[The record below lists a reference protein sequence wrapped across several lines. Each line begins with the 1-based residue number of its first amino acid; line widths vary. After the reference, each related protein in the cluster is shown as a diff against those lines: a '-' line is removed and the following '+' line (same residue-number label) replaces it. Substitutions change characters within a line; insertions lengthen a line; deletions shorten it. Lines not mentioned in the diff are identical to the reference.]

1 MGSGFGEKMIFELRE
16 KKEETRK
23 RTEER
28 EKEQSSQD
36 GKEAG
41 LSWARWKV
49 DSEAQGVWGPKHTG
63 PESQEEQSGLYSI

>member
-1 MGSGFGEKMIFELRE
+1 LGSGFGEKMIFELRE

-28 EKEQSSQD
+28 EKEQSSQG

-41 LSWARWKV
+41 LS
-49 DSEAQGVWGPKHTG
+49 
-63 PESQEEQSGLYSI
+63 